1 MDWPPASE
9 TPVFALRDVGLRY
22 GRRQALAGIGF
33 TVRPGERV
41 ALVGPSGAGK
51 SSILGLCNGSLLA
64 DEGQVLVLEKDPTV
78 LAPRALRALQS
89 RIGTIHQQLHL
100 VDNLAVVHNVN
111 AGRLGRW
118 RLRTALWSLL
128 RPQGLDQVHAAL
140 EAVGIGGLDRRPT
153 ASLSGGERQRVAI
166 ARVLVQ
172 EPVAILADEP
182 ISSLD
187 PEHGRVVMDLLAR
200 LCSER
205 GLALL
210 VSLHQV
216 AFARSHADRVIG
228 LRAGR
233 MAFDL
238 PVAELSD
245 LELAQL
251 YDLPD
256 R

>member
-1 MDWPPASE
+1 MTWTPASE
-9 TPVFALRDVGLRY
+9 APVFALRDVGLRY
-22 GRRQALAGIGF
+22 GRRQALAGVTF

-51 SSILGLCNGSLLA
+51 SSVLGLCNGSLLA
-64 DEGQVLVLEKDPTV
+64 DEGQVLVLGKDPAA
-78 LAPRALRALQS
+78 LAPRALRAVQ
-89 RIGTIHQQLHL
+89 RRVGTIHQQLHL
-100 VDNLAVVHNVN
+100 VDGLAVVHNVN
-111 AGRLGRW
+111 AGRLGHW

-128 RPQGLDQVHAAL
+128 RPQGLDRVLAAL
-140 EAVGIGGLDRRPT
+140 SAVGIGDLALRPT

-187 PEHGRVVMDLLAR
+187 PERGRVVMDLLTR
-200 LCSER
+200 LCAER
-205 GLALL
+205 GIALL

-228 LRAGR
+228 LRDGR
-233 MAFDL
+233 LAFDC

-245 LELAQL
+245 QDLARL
-251 YDLPD
+251 YDLSD